1 MTDLNI
7 VPKKNVPVNYA
18 YVTKEII
25 CVKYYI
31 CLQKFETGP
40 KFSRFG
46 TNIPNFKKLKKTKNK
61 MFRWIGRHD
70 RVHILKNPFHHTLI
84 YPLN

>member
-46 TNIPNFKKLKKTKNK
+46 TNIPNFKKLKKKLRIK
-61 MFRWIGRHD
+61 CSDELEGMIEY
-70 RVHILKNPFHHTLI
+70 I
-84 YPLN
+84 Y